1 MTNNTQET
9 AFQSVQTPSLQDE
22 PRYRQIFEAFVDL
35 YYEIDMT
42 ETIQVL
48 SPSVFSLTGWR
59 PEELVGRPVRDIYY
73 NPDDRTPLLNALFTT
88 GSVQNYIVLL
98 KNKAGTPISASIS
111 ARVIQDHN
119 GHPTGVSGTIRDMT
133 ESIRTQEA
141 LRESEEKFRTLAES
155 SPFAIMIY
163 QDNRWIYAN
172 PAAET
177 MCGYTADELC
187 RMNFWD
193 FVHPDDLPLVQE
205 RGKARQSG
213 QQAQQTYE
221 FRIIAKDGIEK
232 WVILNGASIVFQ
244 GRSAGLISV
253 FDITD
258 RKQAEQD
265 REKLQN
271 QLRQSQK
278 LESVG
283 LLAGGVAHDLNNLLQ
298 PILGYAELLLMDGSS
313 GETGKR
319 YVQQIIGTVERA
331 RDLLRQLMAFGRKQ
345 ILEIQPLDINQVI
358 TDFSRLLRRTL
369 REDIRFALIPGPQ
382 PGMVSA
388 DKSQIEQILM
398 NLTVNAQDAMPDGGN
413 LTIETKPVSLDAH
426 VAARI
431 PEIVPGRYVCLMVSD
446 TGIGM
451 DTKTAQQIFDPF
463 FTTKEMGKGTGLG
476 LSTVYG
482 IVRQHG
488 GHIQVYS
495 EPNQGTVFQV
505 YFPVSREDATTEP
518 RSKTGHEPIMGGH
531 ETILVA
537 EDEAI
542 VRDLTHAM
550 LSQLGYRVLIAE
562 TAKDCLY
569 LAKAHRDSID
579 LLLTDVVMPEMSGKE
594 LHAQIAHIKPDIRVL
609 FMSGYTADIIA
620 HRGVLDEGVQ
630 FIQKPFSL
638 TALAEKIRHVLTCM
652 PGL

>member
-1 MTNNTQET
+1 
-9 AFQSVQTPSLQDE
+9 
-22 PRYRQIFEAFVDL
+22 VDL

-42 ETIQVL
+42 ETIRVL

-59 PEELVGRPVRDIYY
+59 PEELIGRPVRDIYF
-73 NPDDRTPLLNALFTT
+73 NPDDRAPLLHVLFAT
-88 GSVQNYIVLL
+88 GSVQNYVVLL
-98 KNKAGTPISASIS
+98 KNKEGTPISASIS
-111 ARVIQDHN
+111 ARVIQDQN

-133 ESIRTQEA
+133 ESIRTQKA
-141 LRESEEKFRTLAES
+141 LQESEEKFRTLAES

-172 PAAET
+172 PTAEN

-193 FVHPDDLPLVQE
+193 FVHPDDLSLVQE

-221 FRIIAKDGIEK
+221 FRIIARDGIVK

-244 GRSAGLISV
+244 GKPAGLISV

-298 PILGYAELLLMDGSS
+298 PILGYAELLLMAETS

-319 YVQQIIGTVERA
+319 YIQQIIGTVERA
-331 RDLLRQLMAFGRKQ
+331 RDLVRQLMAFGRKQ
-345 ILEIQPLDINQVI
+345 ILEIQSLDINQVI
-358 TDFSRLLRRTL
+358 ANFSRLLRRTL
-369 REDIRFALIPGPQ
+369 REDIQITLIPGPQ
-382 PGMVSA
+382 PGMIRA

-398 NLTVNAQDAMPDGGN
+398 NLAVNAQDAMPDGGS
-413 LTIETKPVSLDAH
+413 LTIETKPVTLDAH
-426 VAARI
+426 VAARF
-431 PEIVPGRYVCLMVSD
+431 PDIVPGDYVCLLISD
-446 TGIGM
+446 TGTGM
-451 DTKTAQQIFDPF
+451 DPKTAQQIFDPF

-505 YFPVSREDATTEP
+505 YFPVSSEDVAAEP
-518 RSKTGHEPIMGGH
+518 PAKTDRKPVMGGH

-550 LSQLGYRVLIAE
+550 LSQLGYRVLVAE
-562 TAKDCLY
+562 TAKKCLD
-569 LAKAHRDSID
+569 LAKAHGDSID

-594 LHAQIAHIKPDIRVL
+594 LHAQIAKLNPDIRVL
-609 FMSGYTADIIA
+609 FMSGYTANIIA
-620 HRGVLDEGVQ
+620 HRGILDEGVQ

-638 TALAEKIRHVLTCM
+638 QALAEKIRHVLAT
-652 PGL
+652 